1 MKTFITS
8 GDGETFALGERLG
21 KALKGRETVAFY
33 GEPGAGKTVMTKGI
47 AKGLGVSALV
57 TSPTFTIL
65 NAYEGRA
72 PLFHYDMY
80 RIADV
85 SELEEVGFFENLG
98 EGVTVVE
105 WSENVERALPADAI
119 RIRIDYEGEKRRI
132 TVYEDSLL

>member
-1 MKTFITS
+1 
-8 GDGETFALGERLG
+8 
-21 KALKGRETVAFY
+21 
-33 GEPGAGKTVMTKGI
+33 MTKGI
-47 AKGLGVSALV
+47 AKGLGVSELV

-65 NAYEGRA
+65 NAYEGRV

-80 RIADV
+80 RIAEV

-105 WSENVERALPADAI
+105 WSENVESALPADAI
-119 RIRIDYEGEKRRI
+119 RIRIDYEGEGRRI